1 MGNNGQKANVKRL
14 LSPEPKSLKKV
25 YQPEINKLEIHTG
38 NRKMSYKYY
47 YINNPTI

>member
-25 YQPEINKLEIHTG
+25 YQPEINKLEIPAG
-38 NRKMSYKYY
+38 NRKMPYNY